1 MTVVSEPA
9 AGAPALPDDVELDL
23 SARPQDDFYRFVN
36 GHWTDRHVLPAHRAE
51 ATTLTL
57 LSDRAEADAEAV
69 ILRAAAGAGAGAD
82 PAGRRIADLY
92 ASFMDEDRIE
102 ELGAAGAFAADLDTV
117 RAAAT
122 PAELAAVLGR
132 LQAQGIGGP
141 VDFTVAVDT
150 ADADGYVLVLS
161 QAGLG
166 LPAAAYA
173 DDGDD
178 GELRGRYL
186 GHLAVMWAH
195 AGLPEPARSAASVL
209 AVETALAARH
219 TPARPGAPLRPLS
232 LTAAA
237 LADRA
242 DGFPWGAW
250 LAALGDVPRGA
261 TVRMRQ
267 AGFPDALDAWW
278 SGHSLDEL
286 KRWVCWRY
294 VHEMVP
300 FGPRQ
305 VFADNFAFY
314 GQLLNGFTEPRPRR
328 IRAVSFVETF
338 AGDAVG
344 ERYVAEHLAPGTV
357 AAVREL
363 AAELTDAYRRRLERA
378 DWMSEPTRAAAL
390 AKLDAMVFEIGS
402 PRGSASGAGSDREP
416 FDPADLAGNVKRGR
430 ARHIA
435 GELARLGGPVDRSEW
450 KIHPHQVTAYY
461 RHGLNQV
468 VVPAGLL
475 QPPVFDPAGD
485 PARNFAV
492 LGSIIGHEMSH
503 AFDSRGSRYDG
514 QGRLRDWWAPA
525 DRAEFTR
532 RTALLI
538 AQYDGYEPAALP
550 GRRVSG
556 TRTVGE
562 NMADIAGVTVALD
575 AYARAARE
583 GRAPA
588 GRADAHGSP
597 LDAARTRS
605 FLLHWATM
613 WRAKTTPARLAERL
627 ASPRHP
633 HPPAEFRCN
642 GVLGHL
648 DAFYEAFDVRPGDA
662 LFLDPASRFFLL

>member
-23 SARPQDDFYRFVN
+23 SVRPQDDFYRFVN
-36 GHWTDRHVLPAHRAE
+36 GHWTDTHVLPAHRAE

-69 ILRAAAGAGAGAD
+69 ILRAAEAGRAAAD
-82 PAGRRIADLY
+82 PAGRHIAALY

-102 ELGAAGAFAADLDTV
+102 ELGAAGAFAADLETV

-122 PAELAAVLGR
+122 PDELAAVLGR
-132 LQAQGIGGP
+132 LQAQGIGGA

-150 ADADGYVLVLS
+150 ADADGYVLFLT

-166 LPAAAYA
+166 LPATAYGA
-173 DDGDD
+173 EAVARDG

-195 AGLPEPARSAASVL
+195 AGLPEPAHAAASVL
-209 AVETALAARH
+209 ALEADLAARH

-232 LTAAA
+232 LTAAE
-237 LADRA
+237 LAGRA
-242 DGFPWGAW
+242 GGFPWGAW
-250 LAALGDVPRGA
+250 LAALGDVPGQA
-261 TVRMRQ
+261 TVRVRQ
-267 AGFPDALDAWW
+267 SEFPDALDAWW
-278 SGHSLDEL
+278 TGHSLDEL
-286 KRWVCWRY
+286 KQWVCWRY
-294 VHEMVP
+294 VHETVP

-314 GQLLNGFTEPRPRR
+314 GQLLNGFSEPRPRR

-357 AAVREL
+357 EAATELVRAL
-363 AAELTDAYRRRLERA
+363 TAAFRRRLERA
-378 DWMSEPTRAAAL
+378 DWMSGSTRAAAL
-390 AKLDAMVFEIGS
+390 DKLAAMVFEIGF
-402 PRGSASGAGSDREP
+402 PRGDVGAGAAEP
-416 FDPADLAGNVKRGR
+416 CFDPADLVGNVKRGR

-435 GELARLGGPVDRSEW
+435 AELARLGGPVDRSEW

-503 AFDSRGSRYDG
+503 AFDHRGSRYDG
-514 QGRLRDWWAPA
+514 RGRLRDWWAPE
-525 DRAEFTR
+525 DRAEFAR
-532 RTALLI
+532 RTALLV

-550 GRRVSG
+550 GHRVSG
-556 TRTVGE
+556 ARTLGE

-575 AYARAARE
+575 AFAAHE
-583 GRAPA
+583 G
-588 GRADAHGSP
+588 P
-597 LDAARTRS
+597 LDTVRTRA
-605 FLLHWATM
+605 FFLHWATM
-613 WRAKTTPARLAERL
+613 WRARTTPARLAERL

-642 GVLGHL
+642 GVLGHVE
-648 DAFYEAFDVRPGDA
+648 AFNEAFDVRPGDA
-662 LFLDPASRFFLL
+662 LFIDPASRFFLL

>member
-23 SARPQDDFYRFVN
+23 SVRPQDDFYQFVN
-36 GHWTDRHVLPAHRAE
+36 GHWTDTYVLPAHRAE

-69 ILRAAAGAGAGAD
+69 ILRAAGGTAQD
-82 PAGRRIADLY
+82 PTSRRIADLY

-102 ELGAAGAFAADLDTV
+102 ELGAAGAFAADLETV
-117 RAAAT
+117 RAAADPT
-122 PAELAAVLGR
+122 ELAAVLGR
-132 LQAQGIGGP
+132 LQAQGVGGA

-150 ADADGYVLVLS
+150 AEADGYVLVLS

-173 DDGDD
+173 EGQG
-178 GELRGRYL
+178 GETRGRYL

-195 AGLPEPARSAASVL
+195 AGLPEPAGSAAGVL
-209 AVETALAARH
+209 AMETGLAARH
-219 TPARPGAPLRPLS
+219 APQRPGAQPRPLS
-232 LTAAA
+232 LTAAE
-237 LADRA
+237 LAGRA
-242 DGFPWGAW
+242 GGFPWGAW
-250 LAALGDVPRGA
+250 LAGLGGVPDGA

-267 AGFPDALDAWW
+267 PGFLDELDAWW
-278 SGHSLDEL
+278 TGHSLDEL

-338 AGDAVG
+338 LGDAVG

-357 AAVREL
+357 EAATELVR
-363 AAELTDAYRRRLERA
+363 ALTDAYRRRLERA
-378 DWMSEPTRAAAL
+378 GWMSGATREAAL
-390 AKLDAMVFEIGS
+390 RKLDGMVFEIGH
-402 PRGSASGAGSDREP
+402 PRAAAAAGPAGADPG
-416 FDPADLAGNVKRGR
+416 FDPADLVGNVKRGR

-435 GELARLGGPVDRSEW
+435 GELVRLGGPVDRSEW

-492 LGSIIGHEMSH
+492 LGAIIGHEMSH
-503 AFDSRGSRYDG
+503 AFDNRGSRYDG

-532 RTALLI
+532 RTALLV

-556 TRTVGE
+556 ARTVGE

-575 AYARAARE
+575 AYGAH
-583 GRAPA
+583 A
-588 GRADAHGSP
+588 GGV
-597 LDAARTRS
+597 LDTARTRV

-613 WRAKTTPARLAERL
+613 WRARTTPARLAERL

-662 LFLDPASRFFLL
+662 LFLAPASRFSLL